1 MAGRIAR
8 RILGFGLAA
17 LAAAA
22 GVAAIYV
29 YLAVVSLDVERV
41 GDEVW
46 MISGLGGN
54 VGVLRTEQ
62 GAVIVDSMT
71 FRTQGVRIRE
81 QAERLAGPT
90 QVIINTHYHA
100 DHTHGNPA
108 FAPGVRVFATE
119 RTRAYLTAL
128 DADYWRGANAD
139 TLPNETVVPSQDLHI
154 GGKTVRLLHPGRGH
168 TDGDLVA
175 YFVEDR
181 VVHMGDLF
189 FNHRYPNIDLEA
201 GGSIPEWVESIDRV
215 LELDFD
221 RVIPGHGPV
230 SDREGLRGFQRFL
243 QQLAA
248 VGEEA
253 ARTGRTLEDT
263 LAHARLDADAGYQ
276 PIAVPFVFR
285 FDRAFV
291 IRRAWEEA
299 MGQYERLHV
308 P

>member
-1 MAGRIAR
+1 MRRMGRRIASW
-8 RILGFGLAA
+8 GLAA

-22 GVAAIYV
+22 GLAAIYS
-29 YLAVVSLDVERV
+29 YQKVVSIEVERV
-41 GDEVW
+41 SDDVYV
-46 MISGLGGN
+46 IYGLGGN
-54 VGVLRTEQ
+54 TGVLRTDP
-62 GAVIVDSMT
+62 GAVIVDTMT

-90 QVIINTHYHA
+90 QAIINTHYHA

-108 FAPGVRVFATE
+108 FAPGVRVLSTE

-128 DADYWRGANAD
+128 DADYWEGDAAE
-139 TLPNETVVPSQDLHI
+139 TLPNETIARSQELRI
-154 GGKTVRLLHPGRGH
+154 GGKTLRLLHPGRGH

-181 VVHMGDLF
+181 VVHMGDLY
-189 FNHRYPNIDLEA
+189 FNHYYPNIDLEA
-201 GGSIPEWVESIDRV
+201 GGSIPEWIDSIDRV

-221 RVIPGHGPV
+221 VVIPGHGRV

-253 ARTGRTLEDT
+253 ARTGRTLDDT
-263 LAHARLDADAGYQ
+263 LAHARFDADAGYA
-276 PIAVPFVFR
+276 PLAVPFVFR
-285 FDRAFV
+285 FDRDFV
-291 IRRAWEEA
+291 IRRTWEEA
-299 MGQYERLHV
+299 MGQFQRVNV